1 MPDTELGKGGT
12 RVPKTDNYSM
22 NQRISD
28 HAQCQEEN
36 EQETEINT
44 RDLVYTEWQGMSSE
58 ELTDN

>member
-44 RDLVYTEWQGMSSE
+44 RDLVYTE
-58 ELTDN
+58 